1 MPAPMIPLMGWLP
14 DSTPTIDMPN
24 TASMNSSGEP
34 KANTS
39 GRAMGMMRVRTAAP
53 INPPIS
59 DAENAEPRA
68 RAASPLRARG

>member
-1 MPAPMIPLMGWLP
+1 MMPLMGWLP
-14 DSTPTIDMPN
+14 ESTPTMDMPR

-34 KANTS
+34 KASTS

-53 INPPIS
+53 IKPPINE
-59 DAENAEPRA
+59 AVKAAPRA